1 MEAHENQ
8 NQVPESSEHKP
19 VESFTAGKDLTNND
33 IFKTMVKK
41 LSKKTQKIITA
52 TRIFL
57 TQA

>member
-33 IFKTMVKK
+33 IIKTMVKK
-41 LSKKTQKIITA
+41 LNKQKNPEDYYCY
-52 TRIFL
+52 
-57 TQA
+57 